1 MIRHVYFGGGWGA
14 NFGGQGKKKKRIAGY
29 LHQGILVSLRRT
41 SPRRTRSEHNNNNN
55 NNNKRE
61 FINVAAKETIDHTY
75 NTTKTPL
82 IRTKLDLR
90 RRVTLPAKSAS

>member
-1 MIRHVYFGGGWGA
+1 MSILEGD
-14 NFGGQGKKKKRIAGY
+14 GGQTSVDRERKKKRIAGY